1 METNGTFAR
10 KDLLGLQDLSAGEM
24 LAVLEIARSFKEIS
38 QREVKK
44 VPTLRGQTVI
54 NLFYEPSTRT
64 RTSFEL
70 AAKRLSADVVNFT
83 VSESS
88 SVKGETLVD
97 TARNIES
104 MHSDIIVVRHPVSGA
119 PALLSSLLKSSV
131 INAGD
136 GAHEHPSQ
144 GLLDAFTIREH
155 KGRIEGLKILIVGDI
170 SHSRVARSDI
180 YGLTRLGARVTVCGP
195 PTLLPREMEKM
206 GVEVSHSFDRDLPE
220 ADVVIML
227 RIQLERQGGGLFP
240 SLKEYSRL
248 FGLNRDRLEK
258 AKPDVLIMHPGPVNR
273 GVEMSP
279 EIADC
284 TRSLILEQVSN
295 GVAVRM
301 ALLYLLSRGT
311 HENTAH

>member
-1 METNGTFAR
+1 METNAHFAR
-10 KDLLGLQDLSAGEM
+10 KDILGLEDLSAEEI
-24 LAVLEIARSFKEIS
+24 LTVLDVARSFREVS
-38 QREVKK
+38 EREVKK

-88 SVKGETLVD
+88 AVKGETLID

-119 PALLSSLLKSSV
+119 PQLLARAVKSSV

-144 GLLDAFTIREH
+144 GLLDLFTIKEH
-155 KGRIEGLKILIVGDI
+155 KGKFEGIKVLIVGDI

-180 YGLTRLGARVTVCGP
+180 YGMTKLGIEVTVCGP
-195 PTLLPREMEKM
+195 PTFIPVEIGKM
-206 GVEVSHSFDRDLPE
+206 GVRVTCDFDE
-220 ADVVIML
+220 ALAETDVIMML
-227 RIQLERQGGGLFP
+227 RIQKERQHGGLYP
-240 SLKEYSRL
+240 SVKEYARF
-248 FGLNRDRLEK
+248 FGLNRDRLSR
-258 AKPDVLIMHPGPVNR
+258 AKSDVLIMHPGPVNR
-273 GVEMSP
+273 GVEISP

-284 TRSLILEQVSN
+284 TQSLILEQVSN

-301 ALLYLLSRGT
+301 ALLYLLSRGAYGKA
-311 HENTAH
+311 AH